1 VVLDLGTERVR
12 LTEEFCV
19 DLDRVVPEIRMA
31 FGHSAIAL

>member
-12 LTEEFCV
+12 LADDFCV
-19 DLDRVVPEIRMA
+19 DLERVVPEIRMA